1 MFYFFKELFLFLLI
15 PFLYFVSI
23 FIKDWIQ
30 WPALFQ
36 EEHVLH
42 ERRTSFWCK
51 HVCLEAVVCIC
62 SSKQV
67 FSKFCKFHRKT
78 PVLESLFNKV
88 ATLAEET
95 LTQVHSI
102 SLPPSFYWGTTFSPK
117 SWKVVDQKKMSV
129 WGDLNSSYHIYLP
142 GEEGGGVGG
151 GLTMFLV
158 KKIK

>member
-1 MFYFFKELFLFLLI
+1 MACLVSRRACFTWKKDEFLI
-15 PFLYFVSI
+15 
-23 FIKDWIQ
+23 
-30 WPALFQ
+30 
-36 EEHVLH
+36 
-42 ERRTSFWCK
+42 WCK

-78 PVLESLFNKV
+78 LVLESLFNKV

-117 SWKVVDQKKMSV
+117 SWKVGDQKKMSV

-142 GEEGGGVGG
+142 GEEGGVSGA
-151 GLTMFLV
+151 GLLCFLS
-158 KKIK
+158 KKTFKSKIWLWGLSFHCWSGLC

>member
-1 MFYFFKELFLFLLI
+1 MACLVLRRACFTWKKDEFLI
-15 PFLYFVSI
+15 
-23 FIKDWIQ
+23 
-30 WPALFQ
+30 
-36 EEHVLH
+36 
-42 ERRTSFWCK
+42 WCK

-102 SLPPSFYWGTTFSPK
+102 SLPPSFCWGTTFSPK
-117 SWKVVDQKKMSV
+117 SWKVGDQKKMSV

-142 GEEGGGVGG
+142 GEEGRGGVSGA
-151 GLTMFLV
+151 GLLCFLS
-158 KKIK
+158 KKTFKSKIWLWGLSFHCWSGLC